1 MQGKGLINFL
11 VVVITIACLYS
22 LSFTFVTRKVER
34 DAAAYAQGDITKE
47 KAYLDSMAGEV
58 VYNLGIAQY
67 TYREAKGNEIA
78 LGLDL
83 KGGMNV
89 TMEVS
94 LQELVRNLANSP
106 TDEDFNKALEN
117 AEVRSRSSQDNYV
130 SLFVDEF
137 ETLSPNTALA
147 SFFATKDNASHINAN
162 SSNAQ
167 VASFLQGEASNAID
181 ASFKILRTR
190 IDKFG

>member
-1 MQGKGLINFL
+1 MQGTGLIKFL
-11 VVVITIACLYS
+11 VVVVTIACLYS

-34 DAAAYAQGDITKE
+34 DAAAYAQGDMAKE

-58 VYNLGIAQY
+58 VYNLGVATY
-67 TYREAKGNEIA
+67 TYREAKGQEIA

-94 LQELVRNLANSP
+94 LQELVRNLANNP
-106 TDEDFNKALEN
+106 KDAKFNKALEN
-117 AEVRSRSSQDNYV
+117 AYTQSRSSQSGYV

-137 ETLSPNTALA
+137 EKLSPNTSLA
-147 SFFATKDNASHINAN
+147 SFFATKDNATYINAN
-162 SSNAQ
+162 STNTQ
-167 VASFLQGEASNAID
+167 KKSFLKTKTKN
-181 ASFKILRTR
+181 
-190 IDKFG
+190 